1 MALLATRHILRF
13 QHLQSKCVSCFQFT
27 DVSMSHLWPM
37 GRSHNDSANYLTNLQ
52 VTLAARFLLA
62 FVFYMCL
69 KQGLLVLT
77 LWILED

>member
-1 MALLATRHILRF
+1 
-13 QHLQSKCVSCFQFT
+13 
-27 DVSMSHLWPM
+27 MSHLWPM

-52 VTLAARFLLA
+52 VTLAAHFLLA